1 MKKEYD
7 FWANKQ
13 NTPHLDL
20 YTRLIKQICGYTSLN
35 FLLAF
40 IYARF
45 WIKFQYDILFLILSV
60 IMITTSF
67 TKAND
72 PRRQERSLF
81 AVVCEGVI
89 HALCTCAVCFMLSFW
104 ILLVIYI
111 LEIVHVVII
120 IKKYYRPN
128 KK

>member
-40 IYARF
+40 RDCE
-45 WIKFQYDILFLILSV
+45 KKSV
-60 IMITTSF
+60 KVNS
-67 TKAND
+67 N
-72 PRRQERSLF
+72 
-81 AVVCEGVI
+81 
-89 HALCTCAVCFMLSFW
+89 
-104 ILLVIYI
+104 
-111 LEIVHVVII
+111 
-120 IKKYYRPN
+120 
-128 KK
+128 